1 MTFEELRESLR
12 KLPVEIKSDAVEF
25 YLEAVFVD
33 DQRPALEI
41 VLSQYFGSPFKMAN
55 QSPTPES
62 DAYAG
67 RYGGAKAN
75 QTLYVKTREGGGLA
89 ADVALIWPWN
99 AGGRYTLKLM
109 RG

>member
-25 YLEAVFVD
+25 YFEVVFFD
-33 DQRPALEI
+33 EQRI
-41 VLSQYFGSPFKMAN
+41 VLETLLNQYFGSPFKMAN
-55 QSPTPES
+55 QSPTSES

-75 QTLYVKTREGGGLA
+75 QTLYVKTKQGGGLA